1 MRTVAL
7 LSCLFLFMVSIRGWC
22 QDSDF
27 NASEDQDEQVRRIVE
42 ERRRREAEAARIPT
56 STDGG
61 ATVEPEI
68 LKPILDK
75 TLGLRFEERDA
86 YFRILELAR
95 QTPLTEQQAIA
106 RDFREARRLSNPRH
120 AKRKPELFPSLVDVI
135 NNPDIYRGRPVSL
148 HGVLRKLTKFDPGKN
163 NRNIGEVY
171 EGWIYTDDSHAKA
184 AKIDK
189 TKRRN
194 EPGPAKHEEELED
207 VIVPTVVIFQ
217 GKPEGLNVGGDIAE
231 EVRFTGYF
239 FKLYQYESQDRF
251 SVAPLFLAGAVEWR
265 KGPQSYKAQSLGAEV
280 YLLVTLVFVVIAF
293 VWYQGNRREMASAI
307 HPQEA
312 NFAQFPPV
320 ELPRSFGPQDANS
333 QLKETHDE

>member
-1 MRTVAL
+1 MRTVTR
-7 LSCLFLFMVSIRGWC
+7 LSCLFLLVVSANGWC

-27 NASEDQDEQVRRIVE
+27 KASDEQDEKIQRIIE
-42 ERRRREAEAARIPT
+42 DRRRREEAAARIPT

-61 ATVEPEI
+61 VTVEPEI
-68 LKPILDK
+68 LEPILDK

-120 AKRKPELFPSLVDVI
+120 AKRKPELFPALVDVI

-148 HGVLRKLTKFDPGKN
+148 HGVMRKLTKFDPGKN
-163 NRNIGEVY
+163 SRNIGEVY
-171 EGWIYTDDSHAKA
+171 EGWIYTDDSHAKTV
-184 AKIDK
+184 KSEK
-189 TKRRN
+189 GKRRN
-194 EPGPAKHEEELED
+194 EPGAASHDEELED
-207 VIVPTVVIFQ
+207 VIVPTVVVFQ

-251 SVAPLFLAGAVEWR
+251 AVAPLFLAGAVEWR
-265 KGPQSYKAQSLGAEV
+265 KGPERYKAQALGPEV
-280 YLLVTLVFVVIAF
+280 YLLVTLVFIVVAF
-293 VWYQGNRREMASAI
+293 VWWQGNRREMASAI

-312 NFAQFPPV
+312 DFQQFPPL
-320 ELPRSFGPQDANS
+320 ELPRSTSSRDANFK
-333 QLKETHDE
+333 LKETHDE

>member
-7 LSCLFLFMVSIRGWC
+7 LSCLFLLAVSTNGLC
-22 QDSDF
+22 QDADFKASD
-27 NASEDQDEQVRRIVE
+27 DQDERIQRIVE
-42 ERRRREAEAARIPT
+42 ERRRREEAAARVPT

-68 LKPILDK
+68 LEPILDK

-95 QTPLTEQQAIA
+95 QTPLTEQQALA

-120 AKRKPELFPSLVDVI
+120 AKRKPELFPALVDVI

-163 NRNIGEVY
+163 SRNIGEVY
-171 EGWIYTDDSHAKA
+171 EGWIYTDDSHAKTV
-184 AKIDK
+184 KSEK
-189 TKRRN
+189 GKRRN
-194 EPGPAKHEEELED
+194 EPGVAGHDDELED
-207 VIVPTVVIFQ
+207 VIVPTVVVFQ

-251 SVAPLFLAGAVEWR
+251 AVAPLFLAGAVEWR
-265 KGPQSYKAQSLGAEV
+265 KGPERYKAQVMGPEV
-280 YLLVTLVFVVIAF
+280 YLLVTLVFVVVAF
-293 VWYQGNRREMASAI
+293 VWWRGNRREMASAI
-307 HPQEA
+307 HPHEA
-312 NFAQFPPV
+312 DFKQFPPL
-320 ELPRSFGPQDANS
+320 ELPRSTTPHDANFN
-333 QLKETHDE
+333 LKETHDE